1 MSSGWSRRKML
12 GYGALGAGL
21 AAVGGCAYLIT
32 RPVQALA
39 GAPASPAPVSAQ
51 ISSRIRLHMI
61 QTGWV
66 AVKKEHRAFSSPAGL
81 RLPAIMAS
89 QNWTE
94 WMPVTAY
101 LIEHPEGLIAVDTG
115 ETARI
120 SDPDY
125 TACDGVTGM
134 FYGRNLQFDVRRDE
148 EMGAQLIRAG
158 ISPERVEKVVM
169 THLHSDH
176 MGGMSAFP
184 NAQFFVSDAA
194 RSGHAGALMC
204 RLPTSTNFARVTY
217 EENLR
222 GVFTNTMPITEDG
235 AICIIPTPGHAN
247 GHQSVLIE
255 DEGKSVCIV
264 GDAAFSLDQIKNGE
278 IGGIVES
285 HADAAR
291 SAQMLKQQID
301 GFGTIM
307 LPTHDPDNR
316 VRFFAG

>member
-1 MSSGWSRRKML
+1 MTGALSRRKLL

-21 AAVGGCAYLIT
+21 AAVSGCAYSMT

-39 GAPASPAPVSAQ
+39 AAPASPAPVSTQ

-66 AVKKEHRAFSSPAGL
+66 AVKREHRTYSGPKAL

-101 LIEHPEGLIAVDTG
+101 LIEHPEGVIVVDTG
-115 ETARI
+115 ETAKI
-120 SDPDY
+120 ADPDY

-134 FYGRNLQFDVRRDE
+134 FYRRNLQFNVPAE
-148 EMGAQLIRAG
+148 EEIGPQLAG
-158 ISPERVEKVVM
+158 LGLAPERVEKVVM

-176 MGGMSAFP
+176 MGGMSTFP
-184 NAQFFVSDAA
+184 NARFFVSDAA
-194 RSGHAGALMC
+194 RGGHAGALTC
-204 RLPTSTNFARVTY
+204 RLPTGIIFAPVTYDARV
-217 EENLR
+217 R
-222 GVFTNTMPITEDG
+222 GVFANTMPITEDG
-235 AICIIPTPGHAN
+235 SVSLIPTPGHAR

-264 GDAAFSLDQIKNGE
+264 GDAAFSLDQILTGE

-285 HADAAR
+285 HLEAVR
-291 SAQMLKQQID
+291 SAMMLKEQYEA
-301 GFGTIM
+301 FGTIM
-307 LPTHDPDNR
+307 LPTHDPDSAERLLN
-316 VRFFAG
+316 A